1 MTRSVGGSS
10 RVGSPP
16 PTITR
21 VAKWSAAPILR
32 GCARASAPAPLA
44 GATVAASARNRFV
57 GIVTDVVRDRVM
69 AKVELQCGP
78 HRVVSL
84 MSREAADELRLEPGV
99 LGIASIKATNVV
111 VELPVSR
118 GESDSFDEQAPTGRQ
133 ISRGALRRSDHRG
146 DGPAGGVRF
155 NQFRE
160 P

>member
-1 MTRSVGGSS
+1 MNDEPAAGESTFE
-10 RVGSPP
+10 
-16 PTITR
+16 
-21 VAKWSAAPILR
+21 AAAPTYRIAEVAHLLGVSDDTVRRWVESGRLAAADDHEGRKVVR
-32 GCARASAPAPLA
+32 GTDLAQLCASLGTGPTA

-118 GESDSFDEQAPTGRQ
+118 GEGDS
-133 ISRGALRRSDHRG
+133 LR
-146 DGPAGGVRF
+146 
-155 NQFRE
+155 
-160 P
+160 